1 VEGFSGL
8 VVSHNDETRCVGGPY
23 EEGKIEG
30 TSRERESRDTSAPR
44 ASAEMA
50 AYTLEGFRMLHV
62 CEELA
67 DEGKNHAELILV
79 DLEFFASNWSSIW
92 LRWEKVAMG
101 IRLLRKIFR
110 CFTREVPEV
119 DDDDDLEQTDF
130 FSAFGGCASFAYG
143 MHST

>member
-1 VEGFSGL
+1 MSGEAEDRFGRDGAGELAGAEDGGVEGLGGL
-8 VVSHNDETRCVGGPY
+8 VVGNDDETGCVGGSY

-30 TSRERESRDTSAPR
+30 SGGEGEARHTSTPR

-79 DLEFFASNWSSIW
+79 DLRFFASNWSSIW
-92 LRWEKVAMG
+92 LRWEKMTLG
-101 IRLLRKIFR
+101 IRLLRKILR
-110 CFTREVPEV
+110 CFT
-119 DDDDDLEQTDF
+119 
-130 FSAFGGCASFAYG
+130 
-143 MHST
+143 

>member
-1 VEGFSGL
+1 VEGLGGL
-8 VVSHNDETRCVGGPY
+8 VVGDDDETGGVGGSY

-30 TSRERESRDTSAPR
+30 SGGKGEAGDTSAPR

-79 DLEFFASNWSSIW
+79 DLRFFASNWSSIW
-92 LRWEKVAMG
+92 LRWEKMTLG
-101 IRLLRKIFR
+101 IRLLRKTLR
-110 CFTREVPEV
+110 CFT
-119 DDDDDLEQTDF
+119 
-130 FSAFGGCASFAYG
+130 
-143 MHST
+143 